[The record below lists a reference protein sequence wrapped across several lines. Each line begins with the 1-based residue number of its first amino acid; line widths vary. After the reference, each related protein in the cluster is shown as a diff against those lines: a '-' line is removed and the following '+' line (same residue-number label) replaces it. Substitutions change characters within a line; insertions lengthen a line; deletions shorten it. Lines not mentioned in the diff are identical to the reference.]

1 MVYNPNVTRLWDKH
15 LTICGFSLLL
25 WLHNRWCQQ
34 LWNAGSSWGSW
45 PCRINFRA
53 TSNVLQIQRQHSLKS
68 APHYSILECFLNV
81 LVSAKPAL
89 LEWYFQCNYMV
100 KGLCEQNP
108 HKLFLHNRPCRASN
122 LQPCQLCWCN
132 SSHDLT
138 ENLITDISHVRSSTK
153 GTDWFL
159 TRSFHWFSLYHSL
172 TIIPAQLRETANY
185 PAQIKKDK
193 AELLKLNCCWNPHIM
208 LTVLPDCIKQMLSP

>member
-15 LTICGFSLLL
+15 LTICGFSLFL

-153 GTDWFL
+153 GTGLVFN
-159 TRSFHWFSLYHSL
+159 SVFSL
-172 TIIPAQLRETANY
+172 IQFIPQSHNYTSTTERDSKLPCTDQEGQSRTSET
-185 PAQIKKDK
+185 KL
-193 AELLKLNCCWNPHIM
+193 LLKSPYHVNC
-208 LTVLPDCIKQMLSP
+208 SPRLY

>member
-89 LEWYFQCNYMV
+89 LECYFQCNYMV
-100 KGLCEQNP
+100 RGLCEQNP

-153 GTDWFL
+153 GTGLVFN
-159 TRSFHWFSLYHSL
+159 SVFSL
-172 TIIPAQLRETANY
+172 IQFIPQSHNYTSTTERDSKLPCTDQEGQSRTSET
-185 PAQIKKDK
+185 KL
-193 AELLKLNCCWNPHIM
+193 LLKSPYHVNC
-208 LTVLPDCIKQMLSP
+208 SPRLY

>member
-15 LTICGFSLLL
+15 LSICGFSLLL
-25 WLHNRWCQQ
+25 WLHNGWCQQ

-68 APHYSILECFLNV
+68 APRYSILECFLNA

-89 LEWYFQCNYMV
+89 LECYFQCNYMV
-100 KGLCEQNP
+100 RGLCQQNP
-108 HKLFLHNRPCRASN
+108 HKLFLNNRPCRASN

-153 GTDWFL
+153 GTGLVFNL
-159 TRSFHWFSLYHSL
+159 VFSL
-172 TIIPAQLRETANY
+172 IQFIPQSHNYTSTTERDSKLPCTDQEGQSRTSET
-185 PAQIKKDK
+185 KL
-193 AELLKLNCCWNPHIM
+193 LLKSPYHVNC
-208 LTVLPDCIKQMLSP
+208 SPRLH